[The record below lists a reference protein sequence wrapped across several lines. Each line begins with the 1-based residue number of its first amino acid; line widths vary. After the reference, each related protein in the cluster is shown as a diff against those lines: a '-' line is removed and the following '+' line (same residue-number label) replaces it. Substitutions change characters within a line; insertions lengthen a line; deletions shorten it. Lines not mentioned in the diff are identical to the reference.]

1 MTRASPLAK
10 RQPGAANQRDNHNE
24 SGVGSHGKRTT
35 KYQQKPSHGLP
46 LVGGDAVAR
55 SSPSSGNSVL
65 TIPSHPPAVAAGAPS
80 PPTLFATVAAAAVAN
95 GCTRG
100 TDTMASSSPA
110 AYHGQQR
117 HRKSDP
123 SLVTSTGS
131 RRSHVSDRH
140 LPNVDVSQPHSSS
153 DSLAVPHTLATSNDV
168 SGVPAPSAV
177 SFEESYRR
185 IDVNATKNANVH
197 RDTGPLDLAI
207 TILRSCPLYDT
218 IAILIIL
225 MQLSPVVLSV
235 VYMLFTVLTF
245 VPPVTS
251 SSGLS
256 LTEIFEGGLGTPSGA
271 ADADGHTGMSGNIT
285 ITDSVNHSM
294 GPSSTVGPNSV
305 TPSANT
311 GFITMDADSASA
323 PGMTGNTTM
332 ASIPTTHIS
341 SKKKKK
347 QSALVR
353 LRQPLW
359 AALASTKIVMIKE
372 YELSQAAS
380 ESAGAEATD
389 VDNLG
394 NAPFYAQPGQIWVCY
409 VGHDEVCFSTS
420 AFPSEDKDQE
430 MSGALAQ
437 SNSFFID
444 TTKPFYVRINNAT
457 WQPTRIIPIVEGQ
470 GENPTDPADDTK
482 WDLSNDTTTRWTGD
496 IYGLTPLSSYECEF
510 VSTRSGEVLFSTSV
524 RTAAAPSKST
534 AIAAAK
540 PAPPSQLRP
549 HESPAT
555 TIKASITT
563 QEAKLNDEKTRFK
576 TLRRDNNRRA
586 NALKKEIDR
595 LTASVQSAGGNDDK
609 FKQKITQN
617 SVQQKQAEQAIEVI
631 EAELKDIST
640 VPEEILGQ
648 YRNKKSEWDREKA
661 QFDGVMASF
670 KSFKSSVDSEI
681 QSLED
686 DHATFQAKRNKIA
699 SRIAKA
705 DSEHAQ
711 IMDAN
716 ARGLDEAERRRQERV
731 NIETEIARSHQS
743 YVERLVAA
751 QNANEE
757 KTPWS
762 AIPTVATSGVSPIT
776 VSAAP
781 VAPFIRNQQL
791 AATPMP
797 PILRMRGRSSSML
810 SDVSGFTQS
819 STADDD
825 NTAAHIGGVTTGGSH
840 STDVFVSSSSSGSA
854 SGSGSGSSVHS
865 GSGSAGSIRD
875 LPSPL

>member
-1 MTRASPLAK
+1 
-10 RQPGAANQRDNHNE
+10 
-24 SGVGSHGKRTT
+24 
-35 KYQQKPSHGLP
+35 
-46 LVGGDAVAR
+46 
-55 SSPSSGNSVL
+55 
-65 TIPSHPPAVAAGAPS
+65 
-80 PPTLFATVAAAAVAN
+80 
-95 GCTRG
+95 
-100 TDTMASSSPA
+100 
-110 AYHGQQR
+110 
-117 HRKSDP
+117 
-123 SLVTSTGS
+123 
-131 RRSHVSDRH
+131 
-140 LPNVDVSQPHSSS
+140 
-153 DSLAVPHTLATSNDV
+153 
-168 SGVPAPSAV
+168 
-177 SFEESYRR
+177 
-185 IDVNATKNANVH
+185 
-197 RDTGPLDLAI
+197 
-207 TILRSCPLYDT
+207 
-218 IAILIIL
+218 
-225 MQLSPVVLSV
+225 
-235 VYMLFTVLTF
+235 
-245 VPPVTS
+245 
-251 SSGLS
+251 
-256 LTEIFEGGLGTPSGA
+256 
-271 ADADGHTGMSGNIT
+271 
-285 ITDSVNHSM
+285 
-294 GPSSTVGPNSV
+294 
-305 TPSANT
+305 
-311 GFITMDADSASA
+311 
-323 PGMTGNTTM
+323 M

-482 WDLSNDTTTRWTGD
+482 WDLSNGTTTRWTGD

-540 PAPPSQLRP
+540 PAPPSRLRP

-576 TLRRDNNRRA
+576 TLRKDNNRRA

-686 DHATFQAKRNKIA
+686 DNATFQAKRNKIA

-751 QNANEE
+751 QSANEE
-757 KTPWS
+757 KRAALREP
-762 AIPTVATSGVSPIT
+762 ICRRNCPYTSGYE
-776 VSAAP
+776 
-781 VAPFIRNQQL
+781 
-791 AATPMP
+791 
-797 PILRMRGRSSSML
+797 
-810 SDVSGFTQS
+810 
-819 STADDD
+819 
-825 NTAAHIGGVTTGGSH
+825 
-840 STDVFVSSSSSGSA
+840 
-854 SGSGSGSSVHS
+854 
-865 GSGSAGSIRD
+865 
-875 LPSPL
+875 